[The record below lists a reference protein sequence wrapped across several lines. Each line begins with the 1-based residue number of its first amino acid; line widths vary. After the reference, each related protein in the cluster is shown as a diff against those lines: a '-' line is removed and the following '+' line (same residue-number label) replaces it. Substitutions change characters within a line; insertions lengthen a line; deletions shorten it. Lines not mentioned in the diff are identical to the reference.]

1 MSDLDLTALHG
12 MHDALRR
19 EVIRLTRFTP
29 RTNQDPRRVLRWR
42 LFKQSLRLHF
52 AAEDRA
58 LWPPLRR
65 SLAHRPDCLTV
76 LEALEA
82 EHAAL
87 EELIDV
93 IDRLHDHPGI
103 DAGIGGLGDLTDSL
117 VTGLTGHLEHEED
130 TALPLIRQVL
140 TVRQWTS
147 FTSLHTCPTGLG
159 HRDATP

>member
-1 MSDLDLTALHG
+1 MSELDLTALHG

-19 EVIRLTRFTP
+19 EVVRLTRFAFRAGP
-29 RTNQDPRRVLRWR
+29 DPRRVLRWR
-42 LFKQSLRLHF
+42 QFERSLRLHF

-65 SLAHRPDCLTV
+65 SLAHRPDRLTL

-82 EHAAL
+82 EHTAL

-93 IDRLHDHPGI
+93 IDELHAHPGI
-103 DAGIGGLGDLTDSL
+103 DLGIGGLGDLTDSL

-130 TALPLIRQVL
+130 AVLPLIRQVL
-140 TVRQWTS
+140 TARQWAR
-147 FTSLHTCPTGLG
+147 FTRLHTRPTDLG
-159 HRDATP
+159 HWDAAP